1 MVAPYKVVCGHPDGS
16 HCWGQGSTHCRSLWS
31 QPSGFISTACGGGDG
46 KSLPLLVLLKDG
58 VSACV
63 CLSVL
68 KSPSCPAMHGKRQAS
83 TQQPSRRRQRCQPFL
98 LCAGRW
104 MALAGG
110 WRRSCRRQGQG
121 LVLQCPLCPEWQHVA
136 GLCSSSLGRAVSQ
149 QRAAPRLACG
159 LDAGGVSYSAEPLCS
174 LKPGQ
179 QNPSPG
185 HPSPV
190 VKLHVLNV
198 LPPCPGDPGIG
209 PPLVSSLRKRP
220 CSLFFFSFSFFITN

>member
-1 MVAPYKVVCGHPDGS
+1 MSPAFSLGSSVGKGCQPALGNPQHGGIGWIQPPRIHQLLVAPYKVVCGHPDGS
-16 HCWGQGSTHCRSLWS
+16 DCWGQGSTHCRSLWS
-31 QPSGFISTACGGGDG
+31 QPSGFISTACGGGEG

-63 CLSVL
+63 CLCVL

-83 TQQPSRRRQRCQPFL
+83 TRQPSRRRQRCQPFL

-121 LVLQCPLCPEWQHVA
+121 FVLQCPLCPEWQHMA

-149 QRAAPRLACG
+149 QGAAPRLACG
-159 LDAGGVSYSAEPLCS
+159 LDAGDRRRVVCPT
-174 LKPGQ
+174 Q
-179 QNPSPG
+179 QSPCV
-185 HPSPV
+185 H
-190 VKLHVLNV
+190 
-198 LPPCPGDPGIG
+198 
-209 PPLVSSLRKRP
+209 
-220 CSLFFFSFSFFITN
+220 